1 MNDSTQTR
9 LQQLEMLYSEQEFT
23 IQSLSDT
30 IARQDR
36 EITRLQR
43 DLEQLKNQVQTLK
56 NDGAGDI
63 DPANEKPPHY

>member
-1 MNDSTQTR
+1 MSDSTQTR
-9 LQQLEMLYSEQEFT
+9 LQQLEMLYSDQEYT

-36 EITRLQR
+36 ELGRLQQE
-43 DLEQLKNQVQTLK
+43 LERLKQQLQSVKS
-56 NDGAGDI
+56 GIAGEI